1 MTNSIHAQSFRD
13 WLSAMRESGL
23 AKSDAAC
30 ARALGVSPHT
40 IVTIKQTGLEG
51 PTVRRTKLAMSAL
64 LNQVSSWGDQ

>member
-1 MTNSIHAQSFRD
+1 MTISAQSFQN
-13 WLSAMRESGL
+13 WLSAMREAGL

-51 PTVRRTKLAMSAL
+51 PTVERTRLAMSAL
-64 LNQVSSWGDQ
+64 LDQIKPWGEQ